1 MKMNIIEIQK
11 ELVIE
16 QDGKKIILE
25 KGDRIEVL
33 KEAKMYSIDIDYDPA
48 ELNGDVLHRFKIKK
62 TNDIR
67 QLSGMHMAILTGD
80 RIGLIAFLAWHGYST
95 EDVQD
100 LYPELLG
107 R

>member
-1 MKMNIIEIQK
+1 MKKIIKVEEEVTIKQK
-11 ELVIE
+11 
-16 QDGKKIILE
+16 DKKIILE

-48 ELNGDVLHRFKIKK
+48 ELNGDILKRFKIKK
-62 TNDIR
+62 TDDIR